1 MAAPAFK
8 TQSRK
13 TERVGYGGSGPLY
26 RSAVQTNNRRR
37 VSDLNSDAPKIIPA
51 KDRRELVTLSRHLFA
66 NFPVVQG
73 VVEEMGDFAG
83 ALSMRFK
90 GDDQE
95 WNDTARDWLEINDDV
110 VSVTGGSMDLLRYLT
125 VIAVLIDGDMGYILT
140 ESAGGMPMI
149 QPIPGHRI
157 GNRGD
162 ERQIK
167 GGRYDGA
174 SVRDGVIVNA
184 LGRPVAYKVLGNE
197 PSEDRIYSGRDFHL
211 CKLPNRVDQ
220 LRGVP
225 LLSSGIN
232 DWQDVKLTKEFE
244 LQAQKLGAYQG
255 LIMETED
262 GNAPVDLAKQL
273 TRSAEPTVSGGAETT
288 TPEVYNYTMGG
299 DGAMIRFF
307 KAGKGGIKAFQNARP
322 SQDSVNFWKLVVRE
336 ALCGIGY
343 SYDFAVDPSGVSG
356 AAERV
361 VVSRINRY
369 ISKLSR
375 FVVKPLQNR
384 IDGYRIAKAINTD
397 RIPHNEDW
405 FRRAYAGGQE
415 LTADA
420 KHQSDTDLQNIAAGL
435 DSESHAIARH
445 GRNWK
450 EVIREKAEFQK
461 FVNETADEF
470 GVSPQELVAVNPKN
484 PSLQA
489 EGEDGNTMADIKSAF
504 DAYGVGV
511 RAGALTPQPD
521 DEAHFRDS
529 AGFPSMSDPVSKDW
543 EKDDGTR
550 RPITLTPRGGESVLP
565 NAENEDEETDDE

>member
-8 TQSRK
+8 THPK
-13 TERVGYGGSGPLY
+13 KAERISYGGAGPLY
-26 RSAVQTNNRRR
+26 RASVQTNSRRR
-37 VSDLNSDAPKIIPA
+37 VSDLNADAPKVIPA

-73 VVEEMGDFAG
+73 VIEEMGDYAG
-83 ALSMRFK
+83 ALSMRFR
-90 GDDQE
+90 GENQE
-95 WNDTARDWLEINDDV
+95 WNDTARDWLEINDEV
-110 VSVTGGSMDLLRYLT
+110 ISVTGGSMDLLRYLT
-125 VIAVLIDGDMGYILT
+125 VIAVLIDGDMGYVLT

-157 GNRGD
+157 GSRD
-162 ERQIK
+162 DQRQIK

-174 SVRDGVIVNA
+174 SIRDGVIVNT
-184 LGRPVAYKVLGNE
+184 LGRPVAYQVLGSD
-197 PSEDRIYSGRDFHL
+197 PGGDRIYSARDFHL
-211 CKLPNRVDQ
+211 CRLPHRVDQ

-225 LLSSGIN
+225 LLAAGIN

-244 LQAQKLGAYQG
+244 LQAQKLGAFQG

-262 GNAPVDLAKQL
+262 GLPQRDLAKQL
-273 TRSAEPTVSGGAETT
+273 TRGSDPTVTAGAETT
-288 TPEVYNYTMGG
+288 TPEVYNYTMSG
-299 DGAMIRFF
+299 DGALVRFF
-307 KAGKGGIKAFQNARP
+307 KAGKGGIKAFKNERP
-322 SQDSVNFWKLVVRE
+322 SSDSVNFWKLVVRE

-369 ISKLSR
+369 IAKLRR
-375 FVVKPLQNR
+375 FVVQPLQNR
-384 IDGYRIAKAINTD
+384 VDGYRIAKAIRTE
-397 RIPHNEDW
+397 RLPHSEDW

-435 DSESHAIARH
+435 DSESHAIARQ

-461 FVNETADEF
+461 YVNETAEEF
-470 GVSPQELVAVNPKN
+470 GVSPQELVAMNPKN
-484 PSLQA
+484 PTA
-489 EGEDGNTMADIKSAF
+489 E
-504 DAYGVGV
+504 
-511 RAGALTPQPD
+511 QPKQ
-521 DEAHFRDS
+521 S
-529 AGFPSMSDPVSKDW
+529 
-543 EKDDGTR
+543 T
-550 RPITLTPRGGESVLP
+550 
-565 NAENEDEETDDE
+565 NEE

>member
-8 TQSRK
+8 TQPRK
-13 TERVGYGGSGPLY
+13 AERVAYGGGAGPLY
-26 RSAVQTNNRRR
+26 RAAVQTNSRRR
-37 VSDLNSDAPKIIPA
+37 VSDLNADTPKLVPG

-90 GDDQE
+90 GDDQA

-110 VSVTGGSMDLLRYLT
+110 LSVTGGSMDLLRYLT

-140 ESAGGMPMI
+140 ESKGGMPMI

-157 GNRGD
+157 GSRS
-162 ERQIK
+162 EQKQIK

-174 SVRDGVIVNA
+174 TIRDGVIVNA
-184 LGRPVAYKVLGNE
+184 LGRAVAYQVLGNE
-197 PSEDRIYSGRDFHL
+197 PAEDRLYSARDFHL
-211 CKLPNRVDQ
+211 CKLPHRVDQ

-225 LLSSGIN
+225 LLASGLN

-244 LQAQKLGAYQG
+244 LAAQKLGSYQG

-262 GNAPVDLAKQL
+262 GHPQQDIAK
-273 TRSAEPTVSGGAETT
+273 RMVRGSEPTVSGGAETT
-288 TPEVYNYTMGG
+288 TPEVYSYTMGG
-299 DGAMIRFF
+299 DGALVRFF
-307 KAGKGGIKAFQNARP
+307 KAGQGGMKAFQNDRP
-322 SQDSVNFWKLVVRE
+322 SSDSVNFWKLVVRE

-343 SYDFAVDPSGVSG
+343 SYDFAVDPTNVGG

-369 ISKLSR
+369 IAKLRR
-375 FVVKPLQNR
+375 FVVRPLQTR
-384 IDGYRIAKAINTD
+384 IDGYRIAKAIQTKRLPQSEN
-397 RIPHNEDW
+397 W
-405 FRRAYAGGQE
+405 FRREYAGGQE

-435 DSESHAIARH
+435 DSEVHAIARH

-450 EVIREKAEFQK
+450 EVIREKAEFEK
-461 FVNETADEF
+461 FVNETAEKF
-470 GVSPQELVAVNPKN
+470 EISPQSLVAINPKN
-484 PSLQA
+484 PSA
-489 EGEDGNTMADIKSAF
+489 E
-504 DAYGVGV
+504 
-511 RAGALTPQPD
+511 QPAAAANSD
-521 DEAHFRDS
+521 DE
-529 AGFPSMSDPVSKDW
+529 
-543 EKDDGTR
+543 
-550 RPITLTPRGGESVLP
+550 
-565 NAENEDEETDDE
+565 